1 VSDPSAP
8 LGAGLLVTGGRLFD
22 PASRLDAVGD
32 LLIGDA
38 AIAAIGQVTRTGAEE
53 VVDATGLWVLPGL
66 MDLHVH
72 LREPGHEHKET
83 IATGTRA
90 AAAGGFTSVACEPN
104 TTPPSDTPERVEQVQ
119 RIAAR
124 DALVRVL
131 PKCAITVGQ
140 RGREVTDIA
149 ALRAAG
155 AVAASDDGAAVGDAA
170 MMREA
175 FARAKAAGMPLTVH
189 VDGPAMVERDIGL
202 SAEIGWP
209 IHFSH
214 VSLAEEAELIARARS
229 RGLPV
234 TGEVTP
240 HHLALCADEAPAGD
254 ANFKAN
260 PPLASPADR
269 AAVRSALASGVL
281 TVVASDH
288 APHSPQEKAREY
300 DNAPPGVIG
309 LETTLGVLW
318 TWLVHPG
325 RVGPD
330 VLVRAMTAGPAEA
343 LRIAVPALREQ
354 APADVVLF
362 DPGHAWLVDPGQF
375 HSKGRNCPFAGRTLR
390 GRAVMTI
397 RGGRILMRDGEI
409 LALGACG

>member
-1 VSDPSAP
+1 VSDPSTA
-8 LGAGLLVTGGRLFD
+8 LRAGLLVTGGRLFD
-22 PASRLDAVGD
+22 PASGLDAVGD
-32 LLIGDA
+32 LLIRDA
-38 AIAAIGQVTRTGAEE
+38 AIAAVGQVRCTGAEE

-72 LREPGHEHKET
+72 LREPGQEHKET

-104 TTPPSDTPERVEQVQ
+104 TTPPRDTAERVEQVQ
-119 RIAAR
+119 QIARR
-124 DALVRVL
+124 DALIRVL

-155 AVAASDDGAAVGDAA
+155 AVAASDDGFAVGDAA
-170 MMREA
+170 VMREA
-175 FARAKAAGMPLTVH
+175 FAQAKAAAMPLTVH

-202 SAEIGWP
+202 SVETGWP

-240 HHLALCADEAPAGD
+240 HHLALCTDEVADD
-254 ANFKAN
+254 NTNYKMS
-260 PPLASPADR
+260 PPLASAADR
-269 AAVRSALASGVL
+269 AAVRSALAADVL

-288 APHSPQEKAREY
+288 APHSPQEKAQEY
-300 DNAPPGVIG
+300 GKAPAGVIG

-325 RVGPD
+325 RVRPD
-330 VLVRAMTAGPAEA
+330 VLIRAITVGPAEA
-343 LRIAVPALREQ
+343 LRIAAPALREST
-354 APADVVLF
+354 PADVVLF
-362 DPGHAWLVDPGQF
+362 DPDHAWVVDPEQF
-375 HSKGRNCPFAGRTLR
+375 QSKGRNCPFAGRTLH

-397 RGGRILMRDGEI
+397 RGGRIIMRDGDI
-409 LALGACG
+409 LASGGS